1 MSQRKITDMEN
12 TGRKKQGG
20 RGKFLGTAIAAA
32 IVIFIAW
39 IAFTDNAVKGM
50 YLGDMDEL
58 EQKSG
63 TFIYEQPDDMM
74 TEKIFFRKRLGNELT
89 LISFRV
95 PENEMEKYLAVIE
108 EKQGN
113 DLWVGRRAVDCHDEE
128 YKLDDMPTD
137 LPFDKVT
144 DNDIGSYKVLA
155 YQPTG
160 TGSRTRG
167 LLFDEKSEEFV
178 YFYYNAGL

>member
-1 MSQRKITDMEN
+1 
-12 TGRKKQGG
+12 
-20 RGKFLGTAIAAA
+20 
-32 IVIFIAW
+32 
-39 IAFTDNAVKGM
+39 
-50 YLGDMDEL
+50 
-58 EQKSG
+58 
-63 TFIYEQPDDMM
+63 
-74 TEKIFFRKRLGNELT
+74 
-89 LISFRV
+89 
-95 PENEMEKYLAVIE
+95 MEKYLAVIE